1 MSLLL
6 LLQKNKE
13 KIMPTRITPNQYFG
27 TLDNDINK
35 DWVTLGIIGIV
46 VIGLVLGSIALV
58 IVSKERR

>member
-1 MSLLL
+1 
-6 LLQKNKE
+6 
-13 KIMPTRITPNQYFG
+13 MPTRITPNQYFG